1 MIIIMSSFNLE
12 TQHGMNF
19 NDYVV
24 LKVQFKLK
32 Q

>member
-12 TQHGMNF
+12 TQHEMNY
-19 NDYVV
+19 NDVVV